1 MACATLM
8 STATL
13 RRSGSLLLRVVLA
26 LLACVI
32 LLPYLIVP
40 FYIVVRPVS
49 TLMLWRWAKGA
60 HVERVW
66 VPIDAM
72 APALPLT
79 VIVAEDAR
87 FCSHHGVDLH
97 EIREAIVD
105 AEDRGELRG
114 GSTITQQTAKN
125 LFLWPGRSYL
135 RKALEIPL
143 SLWINLVLGKRRT
156 LEIYLNIAEWGPDG
170 EFGAEAGARRAFGK
184 SARDIGASEAALMA
198 AMLPNPVK
206 RNGKRPG
213 AGLLRLRHIYEARAR
228 ASVALGACVRVR

>member
-1 MACATLM
+1 MASATVM
-8 STATL
+8 STAAL
-13 RRSGSLLLRVVLA
+13 RRSGSLLLRVVLVI
-26 LLACVI
+26 LVCVI

-40 FYIVVRPVS
+40 LYIVVRPVS

-97 EIREAIVD
+97 EIRAAIVD
-105 AEDRGELRG
+105 AEDHGELRG

-135 RKALEIPL
+135 RKVLEIPL
-143 SLWINLVLGKRRT
+143 ALWIDLVLGKRRT
-156 LEIYLNIAEWGPDG
+156 LEIYLNIAEWGPSG
-170 EFGAEAGARRAFGK
+170 EFGAEAGARHAFGK
-184 SARDIGASEAALMA
+184 SARDIGASEAGLMA
-198 AMLPNPVK
+198 AMLPNPVR
-206 RNGKRPG
+206 RNAKRPS

-228 ASVALGACVRVR
+228 NSAALGACVRVR